1 MEMAFQ
7 QAVAIKKGRR
17 GILYLVL
24 ALSFFGCKPKLAQ
37 PEAATMPYA
46 QLLKNLK
53 ATETQLEQA
62 APNQIDTVAVNHF
75 GRDVQ
80 IFARRFSKDTQ
91 APIFFWQAVQAQQ
104 KAEQYPQAM
113 ALLDA
118 FVKQFPDNV
127 KRPDAIFLK
136 AFIAETG
143 LKDVE
148 LAKKSYQGFILTYPK
163 HVLAQ
168 DAQLLL
174 QQLQSKVSDE
184 ELIRQFEAK
193 EQEKK

>member
-1 MEMAFQ
+1 MAFQ
-7 QAVAIKKGRR
+7 QAVAIKKGQL
-17 GILYLVL
+17 GFLCLVL
-24 ALSFFGCKPKLAQ
+24 ALSIFGCKPKLAQ
-37 PEAATMPYA
+37 PEAETISYPK
-46 QLLKNLK
+46 LLNTLK
-53 ATETQLEQA
+53 ANEIRLEQT

-80 IFARRFSKDTQ
+80 IFARRFSKDAQ
-91 APIFFWQAVQAQQ
+91 APMFFWQAVQVQQ
-104 KAEQYPQAM
+104 KAGQYPQAM

-143 LKDVE
+143 LKDIE
-148 LAKKSYQGFILTYPK
+148 LAKKSYKGFIQAYPN

-193 EQEKK
+193 EKEKK

>member
-1 MEMAFQ
+1 MEMVFQ
-7 QAVAIKKGRR
+7 QAVAIKKAGR
-17 GILYLVL
+17 GALYLAL
-24 ALSFFGCKPKLAQ
+24 ALLFFGCKSKLAQ

-53 ATETQLEQA
+53 ITEAKLEQV
-62 APNQIDTVAVNHF
+62 APNQIDTLAVNHF

-80 IFARRFSKDTQ
+80 IFASRFSKDAQ

-104 KAEQYPQAM
+104 KAGQYPQAM

-118 FVKQFPDNV
+118 FVKQFPENV

-148 LAKKSYQGFILTYPK
+148 LAKKSYQGFIQAYPN

-193 EQEKK
+193 EKEKK

>member
-1 MEMAFQ
+1 MVFQ

-17 GILYLVL
+17 GALYLVL

-37 PEAATMPYA
+37 PEAETMPYA

-53 ATETQLEQA
+53 ATEAQLEQA
-62 APNQIDTVAVNHF
+62 DPNQIDTVAVNHF

-80 IFARRFSKDTQ
+80 IFARRFSKDAQ

-104 KAEQYPQAM
+104 KAGQYPQAM

-148 LAKKSYQGFILTYPK
+148 LAKKVTKGSLRLIPIMFWHKTPNCCCN
-163 HVLAQ
+163 
-168 DAQLLL
+168 
-174 QQLQSKVSDE
+174 SFKV
-184 ELIRQFEAK
+184 K
-193 EQEKK
+193 

>member
-1 MEMAFQ
+1 
-7 QAVAIKKGRR
+7 
-17 GILYLVL
+17 
-24 ALSFFGCKPKLAQ
+24 
-37 PEAATMPYA
+37 
-46 QLLKNLK
+46 
-53 ATETQLEQA
+53 
-62 APNQIDTVAVNHF
+62 
-75 GRDVQ
+75 
-80 IFARRFSKDTQ
+80 
-91 APIFFWQAVQAQQ
+91 
-104 KAEQYPQAM
+104 
-113 ALLDA
+113 LDA

-148 LAKKSYQGFILTYPK
+148 LAKKSYQGFIKAYPN

>member
-7 QAVAIKKGRR
+7 QAVAAKKGRT

-37 PEAATMPYA
+37 PEAETMPYP

-53 ATETQLEQA
+53 TTAAQLEQTV
-62 APNQIDTVAVNHF
+62 PNQIDTVAVNHF
-75 GRDVQ
+75 GREVQ
-80 IFARRFSKDTQ
+80 IFARRFSKDAQ
-91 APIFFWQAVQAQQ
+91 APLLFWQAVQAQQ
-104 KAEQYPQAM
+104 KAGQYPQAM

-118 FVKQFPDNV
+118 FVKQFPNNE

-143 LKDVE
+143 LKDVD
-148 LAKKSYQGFILTYPK
+148 LAKKSYQGFIQAYPN

-174 QQLQSKVSDE
+174 QQLQSKLSDE
-184 ELIRQFEAK
+184 ELILQFEAK
-193 EQEKK
+193 EKEKK